1 MPFMWTL
8 SNQPRTGAI
17 TWAVCISSKLV
28 TPLAVIFPD
37 RVAGATVFAGST
49 AAGATGAL
57 AAGAARASDFFG
69 GSTGGVFGFGWVVQT
84 TTLAATS
91 TNSAAIAPF

>member
-49 AAGATGAL
+49 VGSTGAL
-57 AAGAARASDFFG
+57 AGAARASGLLG
-69 GSTGGVFGFGWVVQT
+69 GSAGGVVGFGCVVQT